1 MSMSKYYKSMDTDIF
16 DQIPLFESLGKDE
29 RDSLASRFVLRHH
42 PKNSVIINEGDD
54 TSSFYIILKGR
65 VKVYLTDDSGKE
77 VILNIQGE
85 GEYLGE
91 VALLDEG
98 PRSASVLTMEDSKF
112 AVLDRLS
119 FIDCISENPVV
130 SLKIMQGLTR
140 QLRALSE
147 NVRSLALMD
156 VYGRVARLLLEL
168 AVDQGGDKVIED
180 KLTQNDIAARIGAS
194 PKMVGRIMQD
204 LKKGGYVRK
213 DGKHLVI
220 AKSLPPA
227 W

>member
-1 MSMSKYYKSMDTDIF
+1 MYYKAMDTDIF
-16 DQIPLFESLGKDE
+16 DQVPLFENLSEDE
-29 RDSLASRFVLRHH
+29 RNSLASRFIVRHH

-65 VKVYLTDDSGKE
+65 VKVYLTDDNGKE
-77 VILNIQGE
+77 VVLNIQGR

-91 VALLDEG
+91 VALLDES
-98 PRSASVLTMEDSKF
+98 PRSASVLTMEDSQF
-112 AVLDRLS
+112 AVLNRQS
-119 FIDCISENPVV
+119 FIECISESPQL
-130 SLKIMQGLTR
+130 SLKVMQGLTR
-140 QLRALSE
+140 RLRALSE

-156 VYGRVARLLLEL
+156 VYGRMARLLLEL
-168 AVDQGGDKVIED
+168 AVDRDGDRVIED
-180 KLTQNDIAARIGAS
+180 RLTQNDIAARIGAS

-213 DGKHLVI
+213 KGKHLII
-220 AKSLPPA
+220 ANSLPPA

>member
-1 MSMSKYYKSMDTDIF
+1 MDTDIF
-16 DQIPLFESLGKDE
+16 DQIPLFENLSKPE
-29 RDSLASRFVLRHH
+29 RDSLAGRFLLRQH
-42 PKNSVIINEGDD
+42 PKNSIIINEGDD
-54 TSSFYIILKGR
+54 TSSFYIILEGR
-65 VKVYLTDDSGKE
+65 VKVYLSDESGKE

-98 PRSASVLTMEDSKF
+98 PRSASVATVEDSRF
-112 AVLDRLS
+112 AVLNRQS
-119 FIDCISENPVV
+119 FIECISENPQL
-130 SLKIMQGLTR
+130 SLKIMQGLTQR
-140 QLRALSE
+140 LRALSE

-168 AVDQGGDKVIED
+168 AVDRDGEKVIED
-180 KLTQNDIAARIGAS
+180 RLTQNEIAARVGAS
-194 PKMVGRIMQD
+194 SKMVGRIMQD

-213 DGKHLVI
+213 QGKYLSI
-220 AKSLPPA
+220 AKPLPPA

>member
-1 MSMSKYYKSMDTDIF
+1 MYYKAMETDIF
-16 DQIPLFESLGKDE
+16 DQVPLFENLSEDE
-29 RDSLASRFVLRHH
+29 RHSLASRFIVRHH

-65 VKVYLTDDSGKE
+65 VKIYLTDDNGKE
-77 VILNIQGE
+77 VVLNIQGE

-91 VALLDEG
+91 VALLDES
-98 PRSASVLTMEDSKF
+98 PRSASVLTMEDCRF
-112 AVLDRLS
+112 AVLNRQS
-119 FIDCISENPVV
+119 FIECISENPQL
-130 SLKIMQGLTR
+130 SLKVMQGLTR
-140 QLRALSE
+140 RLRALSE

-156 VYGRVARLLLEL
+156 VYGRMARLLLEL
-168 AVDQGGDKVIED
+168 AVDRDGDSVIED
-180 KLTQNDIAARIGAS
+180 RLTQNDIAARIGAS

-213 DGKHLVI
+213 KGKHLII
-220 AKSLPPA
+220 ASSLPPA

>member
-1 MSMSKYYKSMDTDIF
+1 MDTDIF
-16 DQIPLFESLGKDE
+16 NQIPLFESLSQEE

-65 VKVYLTDDSGKE
+65 VKVYLTDESGKE
-77 VILNIQGE
+77 VILNVQAE

-98 PRSASVLTMEDSKF
+98 PRSASVFTLEDSKF
-112 AVLDRLS
+112 AVLNRS
-119 FIDCISENPVV
+119 AFIECITENPFLA
-130 SLKIMQGLTR
+130 LKIMQGLAQR
-140 QLRALSE
+140 LRALSE

-156 VYGRVARLLLEL
+156 VYGRVARLLLDL
-168 AVDQGGDKVIED
+168 AADQNNDKVISE

-194 PKMVGRIMQD
+194 PKMVGRIMQE

-213 DGKHLVI
+213 SGKNLII
-220 AKSLPPA
+220 ARPLPAA

>member
-1 MSMSKYYKSMDTDIF
+1 MYYKAMDTDIF
-16 DQIPLFESLGKDE
+16 DQVPLFENLSEDE
-29 RDSLASRFVLRHH
+29 RNSLASRFIVRHH

-65 VKVYLTDDSGKE
+65 VKVYLTDDNGKE
-77 VILNIQGE
+77 VVLNIQGQ

-91 VALLDEG
+91 VALLDES
-98 PRSASVLTMEDSKF
+98 PRSASVLTMEDSQF
-112 AVLDRLS
+112 AVLNRQS
-119 FIDCISENPVV
+119 FIECISESPQL
-130 SLKIMQGLTR
+130 SLKVMQGLTR
-140 QLRALSE
+140 RLRALSE

-156 VYGRVARLLLEL
+156 VYGRMARLLLEL
-168 AVDQGGDKVIED
+168 AVDRDGDRVIED
-180 KLTQNDIAARIGAS
+180 RLTQNDIAARIGAS

-213 DGKHLVI
+213 KGKHLII
-220 AKSLPPA
+220 ANSLPPA

>member
-1 MSMSKYYKSMDTDIF
+1 MDTDIF
-16 DQIPLFESLGKDE
+16 NQIPLFENLSKSE
-29 RDSLASRFVLRHH
+29 RDNLAGRFILRQH
-42 PKNSVIINEGDD
+42 PKNSIIINEGDD

-65 VKVYLTDDSGKE
+65 VKVYLTDESGKE

-91 VALLDEG
+91 IALLDAG
-98 PRSASVLTMEDSKF
+98 PRSASVATIEDSRF
-112 AVLDRLS
+112 AVLNRQS
-119 FIDCISENPVV
+119 FIECISENPQL

-140 QLRALSE
+140 RLRALSE

-168 AVDQGGDKVIED
+168 AVDQEGDKIIED
-180 KLTQNDIAARIGAS
+180 KLTQNEIAARIGAS

-204 LKKGGYVRK
+204 LKKGGYVHK
-213 DGKHLVI
+213 KGKHLII
-220 AKSLPPA
+220 ARPLPPA

>member
-1 MSMSKYYKSMDTDIF
+1 MDTAIF
-16 DQIPLFESLGKDE
+16 DQIPLFEILSKSE
-29 RDSLASRFVLRHH
+29 RDSLADRFKLRQH
-42 PKNSVIINEGDD
+42 PKNSIIINEGDD
-54 TSSFYIILKGR
+54 TSSFYIILGGR
-65 VKVYLTDDSGKE
+65 VKVYLTDESGKE

-98 PRSASVLTMEDSKF
+98 PRSASVATIEDSRF
-112 AVLDRLS
+112 AVLNRQS
-119 FIDCISENPVV
+119 FIECISENPQL
-130 SLKIMQGLTR
+130 SLKIMQGLTQR
-140 QLRALSE
+140 LRALSE

-168 AVDQGGDKVIED
+168 AVDKDGVRVIED
-180 KLTQNDIAARIGAS
+180 KLTQNEIAARVGAS
-194 PKMVGRIMQD
+194 SKMVGRIMQD

-213 DGKHLVI
+213 QGKHLSI
-220 AKSLPPA
+220 AKPLPPA

>member
-1 MSMSKYYKSMDTDIF
+1 MDIDIF
-16 DQIPLFESLGKDE
+16 DQVPLFENLSEDE
-29 RDSLASRFVLRHH
+29 RHNLASRFIVRHH

-65 VKVYLTDDSGKE
+65 VKIYLTDDNGKE
-77 VILNIQGE
+77 VVLNIQGE

-91 VALLDEG
+91 VALLDES
-98 PRSASVLTMEDSKF
+98 PRSASVLTMEDCRF
-112 AVLDRLS
+112 AVLNRQS
-119 FIDCISENPVV
+119 FIECIGESPQL
-130 SLKIMQGLTR
+130 SLKVMQGLTR
-140 QLRALSE
+140 RLRALSE

-156 VYGRVARLLLEL
+156 VYGRMARLLLEL
-168 AVDQGGDKVIED
+168 AVDRDGDRVIED
-180 KLTQNDIAARIGAS
+180 RLTQNDIAARIGAS

-213 DGKHLVI
+213 KGKHLII
-220 AKSLPPA
+220 ASSLPPA

>member
-1 MSMSKYYKSMDTDIF
+1 MAMDTDIF

-29 RDSLASRFVLRHH
+29 RDSLARRFTLRHH
-42 PKNSVIINEGDD
+42 PKNSIIINEGDD

-65 VKVYLTDDSGKE
+65 VKVYLTDDNGKE
-77 VILNIQGE
+77 IILSIQGE

-98 PRSASVLTMEDSKF
+98 PRSASVTTTEDSRF
-112 AVLDRLS
+112 AVLNRQS
-119 FIDCISENPVV
+119 FIDCITENPQL
-130 SLKIMQGLTR
+130 SLKVMQGLTR
-140 QLRALSE
+140 RLRALSE

-156 VYGRVARLLLEL
+156 VYGRVARLLLDL
-168 AVDQGGDKVIED
+168 AVDQGDDKVIED
-180 KLTQNDIAARIGAS
+180 RLTQNDIAARIGAS

-213 DGKHLVI
+213 KGKHLVI
-220 AKSLPPA
+220 ARPLPPA

>member
-1 MSMSKYYKSMDTDIF
+1 MNTDIF
-16 DQIPLFESLGKDE
+16 DRIPLFENLGKPE
-29 RDSLASRFVLRHH
+29 RDSLAGRFILRRH
-42 PKNSVIINEGDD
+42 PKNSIIINEGDD
-54 TSSFYIILKGR
+54 TSSFYIILEGR

-98 PRSASVLTMEDSKF
+98 PRSASVVTTEDSRF
-112 AVLDRLS
+112 AVLNRQS
-119 FIDCISENPVV
+119 FMECIGENPQL
-130 SLKIMQGLTR
+130 SLEIMQGLTQR
-140 QLRALSE
+140 LRALSE

-168 AVDQGGDKVIED
+168 AVDQEGEKVIED
-180 KLTQNDIAARIGAS
+180 RLTQNEIAARVGAS

-213 DGKHLVI
+213 QGKYLVI
-220 AKSLPPA
+220 AKPLPPA

>member
-1 MSMSKYYKSMDTDIF
+1 MDTAIF
-16 DQIPLFESLGKDE
+16 DQIPLFENLGKDE
-29 RDSLASRFVLRHH
+29 RDTLASRFQLRHH
-42 PKNSVIINEGDD
+42 PKNSIIINEGDD

-65 VKVYLTDDSGKE
+65 VKVYLTDDNGKE

-98 PRSASVLTMEDSKF
+98 PRSASVFTMEDSQF
-112 AVLDRLS
+112 AVLNRRS
-119 FIDCISENPVV
+119 FIECISENPQL
-130 SLKIMQGLTR
+130 SLKIMQGLTQR
-140 QLRALSE
+140 LRALSE

-156 VYGRVARLLLEL
+156 VYGRVARLLLDL
-168 AVDQGGDKVIED
+168 AVDQGDDKVIED

-204 LKKGGYVRK
+204 LKKGGYVCK
-213 DGKHLVI
+213 KGKHLII
-220 AKSLPPA
+220 ARPLPPA